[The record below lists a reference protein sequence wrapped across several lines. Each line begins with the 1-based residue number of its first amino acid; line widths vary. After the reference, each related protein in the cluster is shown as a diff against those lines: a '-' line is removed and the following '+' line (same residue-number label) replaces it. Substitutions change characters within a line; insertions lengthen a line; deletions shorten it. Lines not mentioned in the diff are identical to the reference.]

1 MPLGVGLLGAGRV
14 GRVHAEAL
22 RKLNS
27 VPLVAVHDVDES
39 ARDALCRETGARPAS
54 FADVLAADD
63 IDCVIIATPTATH
76 AEMIETAVHAGK
88 AVLCEKPIDL
98 DLDRVRACYRSIEN
112 KGFVQIG
119 FNRRFDPNI
128 VRLEKAVRQG
138 DVGRI
143 EALHIITRVPKPPPY
158 KYVMESGGLF
168 RDMTIHDIDSMRFLM
183 GGDPVAVSAVGACLI
198 DPDLA
203 KYGDIDSAMLT
214 FVFADGA
221 MAHIANSRRSAYGL
235 DHRMEVFG
243 SAGLLALRNGAP
255 PDIAHYGESGTGT
268 RAKFHWSPIYGYME
282 SYERQLEA
290 FFDAIDRKLPPPV
303 TFQDAW
309 MALAIADTAYE
320 ARAQHAEMKIVHPL
334 SSVTA

>member
-22 RKLNS
+22 RKVRS
-27 VPLVAVHDVDES
+27 VPLVAIHDVDED
-39 ARDALCRETGARPAS
+39 ARDALCSETGARPDSLAGI
-54 FADVLAADD
+54 LAAGD

-76 AEMIETAVHAGK
+76 ADMIEAAVHAGK

-98 DLDRVRACYRSIEN
+98 DLERVRACHRSVAG
-112 KGFVQIG
+112 KGYVQVG

-128 VRLEKAVRQG
+128 VQLEKAVRDG
-138 DVGRI
+138 AVGRI

-158 KYVMESGGLF
+158 RYVLESGGLF

-183 GGDPVAVSAVGACLI
+183 GADPVSVMAVGACLV

-203 KYGDIDSAMLT
+203 KYDDIDSAMLT

-243 SAGLLALRNGAP
+243 SAGLVALRNGSP
-255 PDIAHYGESGTGT
+255 PDIARYDEHGTGT
-268 RAKFHWSPIYGYME
+268 RGRFHPSPIYGYME

-290 FFDAIDRKLPPPV
+290 FFAAVDCKAPPPV
-303 TFQDAW
+303 TFDDAW
-309 MALAIADTAYE
+309 MALAIADAAYDAK
-320 ARAQHAEMKIVHPL
+320 ARRAEVRVIHPL
-334 SSVTA
+334 AAVAA

>member
-1 MPLGVGLLGAGRV
+1 MGAGRV

-22 RKLNS
+22 RKVRS
-27 VPLVAVHDVDES
+27 VPLVAIHDVDEG
-39 ARDALCRETGARPAS
+39 ARDSLCAETGARPDS
-54 FADVLAADD
+54 LEGILAACDV
-63 IDCVIIATPTATH
+63 DCVIIATPTATH
-76 AEMIETAVHAGK
+76 AGMIEAAVHAGK

-98 DLDRVRACYRSIEN
+98 DLERVRACHRSVAG

-128 VRLEKAVRQG
+128 VRLEKSVRQG
-138 DVGRI
+138 AVGRI

-158 KYVMESGGLF
+158 RYVLESGGLF

-183 GGDPVAVSAVGACLI
+183 GGDPISVSAVGACLV
-198 DPDLA
+198 DPDLE

-214 FVFADGA
+214 FVFPDGA

-243 SAGLLALRNGAP
+243 SAGLVALRNGSP
-255 PDIAHYGESGTGT
+255 PDIAQYNESGTGT
-268 RAKFHWSPIYGYME
+268 RARFHSSPIYGYME

-290 FFDAIDRKLPPPV
+290 FFEAIDHKTPPPV
-303 TFQDAW
+303 TFEDAW
-309 MALAIADTAYE
+309 MALAIADAAYAAK
-320 ARAQHAEMKIVHPL
+320 ARRAEVKITHPL
-334 SSVTA
+334 TAVPA